1 MAAAL
6 EPGQRLRPGLAA
18 RALLDAWRLVPPQKP
33 VGRLPGSELASGVGA
48 SLEMQDRR
56 SYAPGDDVRRLDW
69 GAFARTDQLMVRQY
83 REEVAPKLELLLDVS
98 ASMGVDAD
106 KAQLAVDLAAL
117 FCGLAR
123 SAGAPAQLVLLGD
136 QLTLSEPEALDH
148 GVAFE
153 SERPVSELLSDAAAH
168 ARPTAQRVL
177 VSDLLSEV
185 DASGATRS
193 LAGRTERLSILQV
206 LSPSEVEPEASG
218 PSRLVDA
225 EGGSSLDV
233 IVDRG
238 AIEAYRR
245 RLERL
250 QQSWR
255 ESSQRIGGRFLS
267 LTCGPPLTSLC
278 RERLAVEGWLE
289 PR

>member
-1 MAAAL
+1 MAEPL
-6 EPGQRLRPGLAA
+6 ETGQLVKPGLSA
-18 RALLDAWRLVPPQKP
+18 RALLEAWRLVPPERP

-48 SLEMQDRR
+48 SLEMHDRR

-69 GAFARTDQLMVRQY
+69 AAYARTDQLMVRQY
-83 REEVAPKLELLLDVS
+83 REEVAPKLELMLDVS
-98 ASMGVDAD
+98 ASMGIDGD

-123 SAGAPAQLVLLGD
+123 AAGAPAQLVLLGA
-136 QLTLSEPEALDH
+136 QLNVVEPEALDH

-153 SERPVSELLSDAAAH
+153 SERPVDELLSDAAAH

-177 VSDLLSEV
+177 VSDLLSKV
-185 DASGATRS
+185 DAIAATRS

-206 LSPSEVEPEASG
+206 LSPAEVEPEAVG

-233 IVDRG
+233 IVDQG
-238 AIEAYRR
+238 AIAAYRR

-255 ESSQRIGGRFLS
+255 EAAQRIGGRFLS
-267 LTCGPPLTSLC
+267 LTAGAPLASLC